1 MSAGPLCHQQVD
13 LRFLRQ
19 LKVKS
24 RPLVFCLVFFLL
36 EVVCIDVIPGQ
47 LDSITALLAYSNTVF
62 INCELVVLHVFETTM
77 SEYIMPV

>member
-13 LRFLRQ
+13 LRFIRQ

-24 RPLVFCLVFFLL
+24 RPLVFCLIFFLL
-36 EVVCIDVIPGQ
+36 EVICMDVIPGQ

-62 INCELVVLHVFETTM
+62 INCELVVLHVFDTTM